1 MEYGRSIIFA
11 PTGTPADIVAKL
23 NHAVDPIVKD
33 PAYVAR
39 LLSYGTTI
47 RGGAGT
53 PESIAA
59 FEKEERE
66 NWANIFTKLNYQPQ

>member
-1 MEYGRSIIFA
+1 
-11 PTGTPADIVAKL
+11 
-23 NHAVDPIVKD
+23 VKD
-33 PAYVAR
+33 PSYVKR

-59 FEKEERE
+59 FEKAERD
-66 NWANIFTKLNYQPQ
+66 NWANIFTQLKYQPQ

>member
-1 MEYGRSIIFA
+1 
-11 PTGTPADIVAKL
+11 
-23 NHAVDPIVKD
+23 VKD
-33 PAYVAR
+33 KAYVDR

-59 FEKEERE
+59 FEKTERE
-66 NWANIFTKLNYQPQ
+66 NWANIFTKLKYEAQ